1 MSAPTNPAK
10 EHGLSKDQKQKLVL
24 AGLVLVVILG
34 ALKMF
39 AYDPMTARLA
49 AARKT
54 TAELETKVRDLQ
66 TVRANAPRN
75 LKRLQDVITETVNL
89 TNEGMPLAGNEY
101 AWAARQVFNAAGKLG
116 RRDLEVKEVGRTT
129 PDARFVS
136 RIARGP
142 YFQAYTATV
151 TQKSGLF
158 DLVDLVRQI
167 EQGNEFV
174 NISRLSIRPGDN
186 PEHHEVSFNLQ
197 WPVLEKPDDF
207 KKQQELAK

>member
-1 MSAPTNPAK
+1 MSAPANPAK
-10 EHGLSKDQKQKLVL
+10 EQGLSKDQKQKFIL
-24 AGLVLVVILG
+24 AGLVLIVVIG

-49 AARKT
+49 AAKKT
-54 TAELETKVRDLQ
+54 TAELESKVRDLN
-66 TVRANAPRN
+66 TARMNAARN
-75 LKRLQDVITETVNL
+75 HKRLRDIITETVTL

-101 AWAARQVFNAAGKLG
+101 AWSARQVFNAAGKLG

-129 PDARFVS
+129 PDPRFVS

-158 DLVDLVRQI
+158 ELVDLVRQI

-174 NISRLSIRPGDN
+174 NISRLSIRPSEN
-186 PEHHEVSFNLQ
+186 PEWHDVSLNLQ
-197 WPVLEKPDDF
+197 WPVLEKPEEF